1 MLNKV
6 KFKDVVKRCHTKED
20 RFNTDKVYYVGGEHI
35 QPNELKVLERGII
48 QGSTIGPMFYFG
60 FKAGQILF
68 VTRNPHL
75 HKAALAD
82 FDGICSEKTLVLETA
97 DSSILLQEYLEL
109 IMQSDAFWQYCEI
122 HKSGSINYFINW
134 STLAN
139 FEFNLPSIEEQKSI
153 ADKVWAAYE
162 LKEAYKKMIAA
173 TDEMVKAQFIE
184 MFEGQNY
191 ATKPLAQLIS
201 KSFPGEWGLEDKT
214 GNGIK
219 VIRTTNITNDGTLDL
234 TETVTRN
241 ISDTKLQKKLLK
253 KGDILL
259 ERSGGTKDNPVG
271 RVAYFNE
278 NDAYVANNFTQ
289 TLRSIGDIESYYL
302 FHFLFYY
309 YKMNK
314 MKIRS
319 MGNQTTGIQNLNMDD
334 YMQIAISVPPRE
346 HQEIFISIAKQAEK
360 SKSELR
366 QAIEKIDRV
375 MKRLMQ

>member
-1 MLNKV
+1 MMRV
-6 KFKDVVKRCHTKED
+6 RFGDVVNDIKVNVDRQNNPYDIYVAGDHMDSED
-20 RFNTDKVYYVGGEHI
+20 LTLHRWGSFASDDVGPAFIRIFKPGQVLYGSRRTYLKKIVVAPFEGITANT
-35 QPNELKVLERGII
+35 
-48 QGSTIGPMFYFG
+48 TF
-60 FKAGQILF
+60 
-68 VTRNPHL
+68 
-75 HKAALAD
+75 
-82 FDGICSEKTLVLETA
+82 VLETKNEDEFSQRLLPFIMLSDDFTEWSIRKSKGSTNPYVLFSDLA
-97 DSSILLQEYLEL
+97 DY
-109 IMQSDAFWQYCEI
+109 
-122 HKSGSINYFINW
+122 
-134 STLAN
+134 
-139 FEFNLPSIEEQKSI
+139 EFDLPSPEEQRRL
-153 ADKVWAAYE
+153 ADKLWAAYE

-214 GNGIK
+214 ENGIK

-334 YMQIAISVPPRE
+334 YMQIAIPVPPRE

-375 MKRLMQ
+375 MKSLMQ

>member
-1 MLNKV
+1 MVHRFDEIAINSTAK
-6 KFKDVVKRCHTKED
+6 KKPEESD
-20 RFNTDKVYYVGGEHI
+20 RFCYIGLEHI
-35 QPNELKVLERGII
+35 EPGTFEISHWGADAAPVGEKLIMRKGD
-48 QGSTIGPMFYFG
+48 
-60 FKAGQILF
+60 ILF
-68 VTRNPHL
+68 GKRRAYQRKVAIAP
-75 HKAALAD
+75 
-82 FDGICSEKTLVLETA
+82 FDGIFSAHGMVLRPKEEVICKEYFPFFLSSDQFMDTA
-97 DSSILLQEYLEL
+97 IRISVGGLSPT
-109 IMQSDAFWQYCEI
+109 
-122 HKSGSINYFINW
+122 INW
-134 STLAN
+134 KDLQQQ
-139 FEFNLPSIEEQKSI
+139 EFDLPSLEEQRKL
-153 ADKVWAAYE
+153 ADKLWAAYE

-334 YMQIAISVPPRE
+334 YMQIAIPVPPRE

-366 QAIEKIDRV
+366 RAIEKIDRV
-375 MKRLMQ
+375 MKSLMQ

>member
-1 MLNKV
+1 MTRV
-6 KFKDVVKRCHTKED
+6 RFGDVVNDIKVNVDRQNNPYDIYVAGDHMDSED
-20 RFNTDKVYYVGGEHI
+20 LTLHRWGSFATDDVGPAFIRIFKPGQVLYGSRRTYLKKIVVAPFEGITANT
-35 QPNELKVLERGII
+35 
-48 QGSTIGPMFYFG
+48 TF
-60 FKAGQILF
+60 
-68 VTRNPHL
+68 
-75 HKAALAD
+75 
-82 FDGICSEKTLVLETA
+82 VLETKNEDEFSQRLLPFIMLSDDFTEWSIRKSKGSTNPYVLFSDLA
-97 DSSILLQEYLEL
+97 DY
-109 IMQSDAFWQYCEI
+109 
-122 HKSGSINYFINW
+122 
-134 STLAN
+134 
-139 FEFNLPSIEEQKSI
+139 EFDLPSPEEQRRL
-153 ADKVWAAYE
+153 ADKLWAAYE

-214 GNGIK
+214 ENGIK

-334 YMQIAISVPPRE
+334 YMQIAIPVPPRE

-375 MKRLMQ
+375 MKSLMQ

>member
-1 MLNKV
+1 MTRV
-6 KFKDVVKRCHTKED
+6 RFGDVVNDIKVNVDRQNNPYDIYVAGDHMDSED
-20 RFNTDKVYYVGGEHI
+20 LTLHRWGSFATDDVGPAFIRIFKPGQVLYGSRRTYLKKIVVAPFEGITANT
-35 QPNELKVLERGII
+35 
-48 QGSTIGPMFYFG
+48 TF
-60 FKAGQILF
+60 
-68 VTRNPHL
+68 
-75 HKAALAD
+75 
-82 FDGICSEKTLVLETA
+82 VLETKNEDEFSQRLLPFIMLSDDFTEWSIRKSKGSTNPYVLFSDLA
-97 DSSILLQEYLEL
+97 DY
-109 IMQSDAFWQYCEI
+109 
-122 HKSGSINYFINW
+122 
-134 STLAN
+134 
-139 FEFNLPSIEEQKSI
+139 EFDLPSPEEQRRL
-153 ADKVWAAYE
+153 ADKLWAAYE

-184 MFEGQNY
+184 MFEEQNY

-234 TETVTRN
+234 TEIVTRN

-278 NDAYVANNFTQ
+278 NDTYVANNFTQ
-289 TLRSIGDIESYYL
+289 ALRSIGDIESYYL

-334 YMQIAISVPPRE
+334 YMQIAIPIPPRE
-346 HQEIFISIAKQAEK
+346 HQELFISIANQAEK

-375 MKRLMQ
+375 MKSLMQ

>member
-184 MFEGQNY
+184 MFGDQNTNDKLWSESFVKDEFNLIMGKTPTRNNPECWEGGTHKWISISDMASY
-191 ATKPLAQLIS
+191 ARY
-201 KSFPGEWGLEDKT
+201 T
-214 GNGIK
+214 GDTSEYITDFAITNSGIK
-219 VIRTTNITNDGTLDL
+219 IVPKGT
-234 TETVTRN
+234 
-241 ISDTKLQKKLLK
+241 IIMSFKL
-253 KGDILL
+253 
-259 ERSGGTKDNPVG
+259 
-271 RVAYFNE
+271 
-278 NDAYVANNFTQ
+278 
-289 TLRSIGDIESYYL
+289 SIGRTAITSEDIYTNEAIMAFGGFDQKRFNIDFL
-302 FHFLFYY
+302 HFLIA
-309 YKMNK
+309 NK
-314 MKIRS
+314 NWQIGAKQAVKGKTLNKESIGNTKI
-319 MGNQTTGIQNLNMDD
+319 I
-334 YMQIAISVPPRE
+334 IPPIRL
-346 HQEIFISIAKQAEK
+346 QEEFAKIYNQAEK

-375 MKRLMQ
+375 MKSLMQ

>member
-1 MLNKV
+1 MTRV
-6 KFKDVVKRCHTKED
+6 RFGDVVNDIKVNVDRHNNPYDIYVAGDHMDSED
-20 RFNTDKVYYVGGEHI
+20 LTLHRWGSFATDDVGPAFIRIFKPGQVLYGSRRTYLKKIVVAPFEGITANT
-35 QPNELKVLERGII
+35 
-48 QGSTIGPMFYFG
+48 TF
-60 FKAGQILF
+60 
-68 VTRNPHL
+68 
-75 HKAALAD
+75 
-82 FDGICSEKTLVLETA
+82 VLETKNEDEFSQRLLPFIMLSDDFTEWSIRKSKGSTNPYVLFSDLA
-97 DSSILLQEYLEL
+97 DY
-109 IMQSDAFWQYCEI
+109 
-122 HKSGSINYFINW
+122 
-134 STLAN
+134 
-139 FEFNLPSIEEQKSI
+139 EFDLPSPEEQRRL
-153 ADKVWAAYE
+153 ADKLWAAYE
-162 LKEAYKKMIAA
+162 LKEAYQKMIAT

-334 YMQIAISVPPRE
+334 YMQIAIPVPPRE

-375 MKRLMQ
+375 MKSLMQ